1 MKRKPI
7 VCMLFGLTL
16 AACSGAGGDR
26 EPLPSVRLD
35 TVGLSAAPLVS
46 EFPGRVRAAEEV
58 NLAFK
63 VSGRL
68 RRIAVGEGARVRR
81 GDLLAELDPADYAL
95 QLQAVEAEYRR
106 VKAEAERVMAL
117 YADSVVTADSYDKA
131 RYGLEQMTAKYE
143 NARRQLAD
151 TRITAPFDGVL
162 QRRFFEAPTVVAAGM
177 PVVTLLS
184 AAAPEI
190 EIHIPASD
198 YVRRGDFTAF
208 EASFDFLPGRTLPLR
223 LATVNPKANANQ
235 LYAVRL
241 AVPADADPLPAPGM
255 NALVRIT
262 RRGTGDAGIEI
273 PASALF
279 ACEGRS
285 CVWVCRA
292 DSTVERREVR
302 ILRLTTDGAAQ
313 LSAGLEPGE
322 RIVTA
327 GVDRLYENQRVAPL
341 AAPAETNIGGLL

>member
-1 MKRKPI
+1 MKKI
-7 VCMLFGLTL
+7 VYLLSAL
-16 AACSGAGGDR
+16 ALGACSGAGGEQ

-35 TVGLSAAPLVS
+35 TVGRSAAPLVS

-63 VSGRL
+63 VGGRL
-68 RRIAVGEGARVRR
+68 QRILVAEGARVRR
-81 GDLLAELDPADYAL
+81 GDLLAELDPSDYAL
-95 QLQAVEAEYRR
+95 QLRAVEAEYLR
-106 VKAEAERVMAL
+106 VKAEAERIMAL

-143 NARRQLAD
+143 NARTQLAD

-162 QRRFFEAPTVVAAGM
+162 QRRIVDPATVVAAGM
-177 PVVTLLS
+177 PVLTLLS
-184 AAAPEI
+184 TSAPEI
-190 EIHIPASD
+190 EIHIPAAD
-198 YVRRGDFTAF
+198 YMRRGEFVAF
-208 EASFDFLPGRTLPLR
+208 EASFDVLPDRPLPLR
-223 LATVNPKANANQ
+223 PVTANPKANANQ
-235 LYAVRL
+235 LYALRL
-241 AVPADADPLPAPGM
+241 ALPADADPMPAPGM

-262 RRGTGDAGIEI
+262 RRRGAEAVIEI

-292 DSTVERREVR
+292 DSTVCRREVQVE
-302 ILRLTTDGAAQ
+302 RLTTDGSAQ
-313 LSAGLEPGE
+313 LSSGLCAGE

-327 GVDRLYENQRVAPL
+327 GVDRLHENQRVAPL
-341 AAPAETNIGGLL
+341 AAPARTNIGALL